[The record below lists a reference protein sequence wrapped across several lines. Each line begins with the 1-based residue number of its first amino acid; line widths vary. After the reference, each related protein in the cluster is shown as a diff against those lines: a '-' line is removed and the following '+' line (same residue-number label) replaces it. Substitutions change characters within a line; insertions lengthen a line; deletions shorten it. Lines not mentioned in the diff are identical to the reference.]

1 MKQNSTVRCTVTV
14 GKTVLGLSDKRSNRR
29 VFTTN
34 DKMKWNY
41 GTTTKQTSQMTS
53 ISPNVCH
60 PNALLNPKRLI
71 FSPRPYFSCILFRW
85 AAATAWDKSYSGLI
99 WPDESQSGRGD
110 GRQQQLR
117 GSTQRLFPAN
127 VLPADQD
134 GTPPVQL
141 PPSVKPHG
149 ESAGAKPCKMAPNER
164 TDAVLTLTNRPG
176 NLSRQNI
183 SRCLCSSLGLDC

>member
-1 MKQNSTVRCTVTV
+1 MELRDYNQTNDIYLAKRLPSECTTEPQTINFLTKTLFFLYFVPV
-14 GKTVLGLSDKRSNRR
+14 GRSNRLGQ
-29 VFTTN
+29 N
-34 DKMKWNY
+34 
-41 GTTTKQTSQMTS
+41 
-53 ISPNVCH
+53 
-60 PNALLNPKRLI
+60 
-71 FSPRPYFSCILFRW
+71 
-85 AAATAWDKSYSGLI
+85 YSGLI

-164 TDAVLTLTNRPG
+164 TDAVLTLTNLPG
-176 NLSRQNI
+176 NLPRQNI
-183 SRCLCSSLGLDC
+183 SRCLCSSLRLDC

>member
-1 MKQNSTVRCTVTV
+1 MELRDYNQTDSA
-14 GKTVLGLSDKRSNRR
+14 
-29 VFTTN
+29 N
-34 DKMKWNY
+34 DINL
-41 GTTTKQTSQMTS
+41 
-53 ISPNVCH
+53 
-60 PNALLNPKRLI
+60 AKRLPSECTTEPQTI
-71 FSPRPYFSCILFRW
+71 NFLTQTLFFCILFQGGPQQPPGP
-85 AAATAWDKSYSGLI
+85 KYSGLI

-117 GSTQRLFPAN
+117 GSTQRLYPAN

-176 NLSRQNI
+176 SLSRQNI

>member
-1 MKQNSTVRCTVTV
+1 MELRDHNQTNDIYLAKRLPSECTTEPQTINFLTKSLFFLYFVPV
-14 GKTVLGLSDKRSNRR
+14 GRSNRL
-29 VFTTN
+29 
-34 DKMKWNY
+34 
-41 GTTTKQTSQMTS
+41 G
-53 ISPNVCH
+53 PN
-60 PNALLNPKRLI
+60 
-71 FSPRPYFSCILFRW
+71 
-85 AAATAWDKSYSGLI
+85 YSGLI

-164 TDAVLTLTNRPG
+164 TDAVLTLTNLPG